1 MATERLIGK
10 LAAAVTIGCVA
21 VVAITVAALAMPSL
35 RARLGIAPGRS
46 ASYSAGQRIDVPA
59 SLYDSSPL
67 TLFVFAR
74 SSCGACQRAKPVF
87 ADIARRLPNP
97 SSVRVVL
104 VTTST
109 RQEDEVAYA
118 RDLGL
123 DQSHITTLNG
133 AGLRLQVVPTLVL
146 VDRLGEIHYASEG
159 VPTAAQEDDLLRAV
173 ASLATPR

>member
-1 MATERLIGK
+1 MAT
-10 LAAAVTIGCVA
+10 AVTIGCVA
-21 VVAITVAALAMPSL
+21 VVVITVAALAMPSL
-35 RARLGIAPGRS
+35 RARLGFAPARS

-59 SLYDSSPL
+59 NLYDSSPL

-74 SSCGACQRAKPVF
+74 SSCGACQRAKPLF
-87 ADIARRLPNP
+87 ADIARRLSNP
-97 SSVRVVL
+97 SSVRVLL
-104 VTTST
+104 VNSST
-109 RQEDEVAYA
+109 RREDEASYA

-123 DQSHITTLNG
+123 DESHLVTLNG

-173 ASLATPR
+173 ASAATPR